1 MVDLFMEK
9 ISHIFNFLKSFLV
22 KGYYMSGI
30 FIEVVALKRILRL

>member
-22 KGYYMSGI
+22 KDYYMSGI